1 MELISYQAGFFIFF
15 TLTIAL
21 IILCCH
27 FKIKTNVLSR
37 ISNELTEGNRSLNE
51 NYDDLCKGN
60 IDSQNQ
66 SCKQRQFLENEIKD
80 MSYSIE
86 DYSNKL
92 YNMQKELV
100 NIQMERDKAIYRTD
114 VLEAAIQ
121 IKKQM

>member
-1 MELISYQAGFFIFF
+1 M
-15 TLTIAL
+15 
-21 IILCCH
+21 
-27 FKIKTNVLSR
+27 
-37 ISNELTEGNRSLNE
+37 NE